1 MSASVDTKH
10 SQYAAS
16 LSIWA
21 KCRDAVSGQETVHA
35 GGTKYLPK
43 LAKQTDDEYKAM
55 VGRTLYYNATGRT
68 LDGMTGLIFRRTPTI
83 EAQEALLEVLSKDAD
98 TLGTPLLAFCEKAVD
113 ELMQVGRVGL
123 FADYPPAMEI
133 RTQADQKA
141 AGARPFLRIYK
152 AEEII
157 NWRTARVNNQ
167 TVLSLVVLAEVH
179 EETDGFGIK
188 QTPQRRVLKLEEG
201 SYQVEVWRKV
211 KTADQKEDW
220 QLAEGPMTPLQ
231 GGKPMG
237 YIPFLICG
245 PMGVDTNVAKPPM
258 LDLVNVNLS
267 HYRTTADYEHGLHF
281 TGLPTPIVTGHT
293 FEPGEDFAL
302 GSTVVK
308 AFGNQEAKAFFLEFQ
323 GTGLQQLSKRLEE
336 KEAMMAALGARM
348 LAAEKRQAETAETA
362 AIHRSG
368 ENSVLASLANA
379 ASQALTKALD
389 WCSLFDGLTAEAKV
403 ELNTDYLP
411 SGMTAQELTALV
423 QAWQGGAISHLTL
436 LDNLARGEIARQG
449 VTPEQEIEQIQAE
462 GPALGSMGG
471 TGGGTEVVVA

>member
-10 SQYAAS
+10 SQYEVS
-16 LSIWA
+16 TTIWA
-21 KCRDAVSGQETVHA
+21 KCRDAVAGQEAVHA

-68 LDGMTGLIFRRTPTI
+68 LDGMTGLIFRRAPTI
-83 EAQEALLEVLSKDAD
+83 EAQEALLEVLRKDAD

-113 ELMQVGRVGL
+113 ELMQVGRVGI
-123 FADYPPAMEI
+123 FADYPPASAI
-133 RTQADQKA
+133 RTKADQLA
-141 AGARPFLRIYK
+141 SGARPFLRIYS
-152 AEEII
+152 AEQII

-167 TVLSLVVLAEVH
+167 TVLSLVVLAEEH
-179 EETDGFGIK
+179 EESDGFGVKRID
-188 QTPQRRVLKLEEG
+188 QRRVLRLEAG
-201 SYQVEVWRKV
+201 LYQVEVWRKV
-211 KTADQKEDW
+211 
-220 QLAEGPMTPLQ
+220 EGAAKPDEWVMVEAPMVPQQ

-245 PMGVDTNVAKPPM
+245 PMGVDPNVAKPPM

-293 FEPGEDFAL
+293 FADNEEFAL

-323 GTGLQQLSKRLEE
+323 GNGLAQLSKRLEE

-379 ASQALTKALD
+379 AGQALTKALE
-389 WCSLFDGLTAEAKV
+389 WCSLYDGLTAEAKV

-423 QAWQGGAISHLTL
+423 AAWQGGAISHLTL

-449 VTPEQEIEQIQAE
+449 VTPEKEIEQIQAE
-462 GPALGSMGG
+462 GPALGTMGA
-471 TGGGTEVVVA
+471 GGGTEVVVA

>member
-10 SQYAAS
+10 SQYLAS
-16 LSIWA
+16 ETIWA
-21 KCRDAVSGQETVHA
+21 KCRDAVADQEAVHLA
-35 GGTKYLPK
+35 GERYLPK
-43 LAKQTDDEYKAM
+43 LEKQSDKEYKAM

-68 LDGMTGLIFRRTPTI
+68 LDGMTGLIFRRPPTT
-83 EAQEALLEVLSKDAD
+83 EAPEAFMEFMGRDAD
-98 TLGTPLLAFCEKAVD
+98 TLGTPLLAFFEKTVD
-113 ELMQVGRVGL
+113 QVMTVGRVGL
-123 FADYPPAMEI
+123 LADYPPIGEV
-133 RTQADQKA
+133 RTLAEQQA
-141 AGARPFLRIYK
+141 AGARPFLRIYE
-152 AEEII
+152 AETII
-157 NWRTARVNNQ
+157 NWRTSRVNNQ

-179 EETDGFGIK
+179 EEVDGFGVK
-188 QTPQRRVLKLEEG
+188 QTPQRRVLKLEQG
-201 SYQVEVWRKV
+201 VYQVEIWRNIEGADKKV
-211 KTADQKEDW
+211 EW
-220 QLAEGPMTPLQ
+220 QMVDGPMAPMQ
-231 GGKPMG
+231 GGKSMG

-245 PMGVDTNVAKPPM
+245 PLGVEANVAKPPM

-281 TGLPTPIVTGHT
+281 TGLPTPIVTGHQ
-293 FEPGEDFAL
+293 FGENEEFAL

-308 AFGNQEAKAFFLEFQ
+308 AFGNPEAKAFFLEFQ
-323 GTGLQQLSKRLEE
+323 GGGLVQLSKRLEE

-379 ASQALTKALD
+379 ASQALSLALTWCLAFAALD
-389 WCSLFDGLTAEAKV
+389 GDAKV

-423 QAWQGGAISHLTL
+423 AAWQGGAISHITL

-449 VTPEQEIEQIQAE
+449 VTAEQEIERIKLE
-462 GPALGSMGG
+462 GPALGS
-471 TGGGTEVVVA
+471 VSDPAVA